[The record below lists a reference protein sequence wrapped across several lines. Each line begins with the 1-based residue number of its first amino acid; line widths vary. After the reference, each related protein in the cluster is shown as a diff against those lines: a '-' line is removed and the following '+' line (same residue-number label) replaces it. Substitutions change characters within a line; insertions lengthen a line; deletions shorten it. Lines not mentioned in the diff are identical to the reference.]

1 MTECSICCEKF
12 NKTYHSPI
20 NCATC
25 TEDVVACQ
33 SCAKR
38 YILDNDCDPTCM
50 ICKVEWDIEFVNKSF
65 TKTFINKD
73 LKKHRENVLY
83 EKQLAKMPETQE
95 YAHSLKM
102 IEGLQQQWN
111 ILNVKKIE
119 IQRTLTDLKRQQRDL
134 EISINQIRWSGRNQE
149 GKVNHFT
156 FKCPIEGCTGF
167 LNDKYICGI
176 CDNKICRHCMEIK
189 TDDHECDE
197 DKKQT
202 VALIKKDTKPC
213 PKCGQ
218 LIYKIDGCDQMW
230 CPGCKTAFSWNTGRV
245 ETGTVHNPEYYR
257 WMRESGQQLARN
269 PGDEV
274 YDPCRNVLPNYMQ
287 LLTQVRIYFP
297 MIRDKNNR
305 SIDSPQ
311 TVKISNIH
319 RVIGHIEFARRQEL
333 ADTNRTEMDQRDLRA
348 QYLLKKI
355 DKVILSK
362 KLQIIEK
369 RNKKTKKLLNI
380 WNLLHIQLTEYIAKF
395 MERYTSIEEGK
406 YQIDRTLSDASKI
419 RAYVNQAFKRVGLI
433 FNVVYPGLTSDWIH
447 VNNMEQYI
455 KNKQKNAVNI
465 VE

>member
-1 MTECSICCEKF
+1 MI
-12 NKTYHSPI
+12 
-20 NCATC
+20 
-25 TEDVVACQ
+25 ACQ
-33 SCAKR
+33 SCAKK
-38 YILDNDCDPTCM
+38 YILDNDFDPTCM
-50 ICKVEWDIEFVNKSF
+50 ICKVEWDMEFLNESF

-111 ILNVKKIE
+111 IINEKKLE
-119 IQRTLTDLKRQQRDL
+119 TQRILSNLKRQQRDL
-134 EISINQIRWSGRNQE
+134 EISINQIRWAGNNE
-149 GKVNHFT
+149 TGKVNHFT
-156 FKCPIEGCTGF
+156 FKCPIEDCTGF

-197 DKKQT
+197 DKKQS

-230 CPGCKTAFSWNTGRV
+230 CPGCKNAFSWNTGKV

-305 SIDSPQ
+305 AIDSLQ

-319 RVIGHIEFARRQEL
+319 RVIGHIEHERRLQINNTTRIEY
-333 ADTNRTEMDQRDLRA
+333 EQRELRA

-355 DKVILSK
+355 DKQTLSK

-369 RNKKTKKLLNI
+369 KNKKNTKILNI
-380 WNLLHIQLTEYIAKF
+380 WNLLHIQLNEYIAKF
-395 MERYTSIEEGK
+395 MERYPSIEEGK
-406 YQIDRTLSDASKI
+406 EEIDKTLQEATKI
-419 RAYVNQAFKRVGLI
+419 KIYVNLAFKRVGLM

-447 VNNMEQYI
+447 VQNMSKYI
-455 KNKQKNAVNI
+455 KQKQKNAINI
-465 VE
+465 V